1 MQNSVW
7 FWIYFILNSKTT
19 IYTFFITFLD
29 VSTES
34 KVWFKPNQGLLAH
47 MKSSEVVGFRHS
59 LIQELRKYYWR
70 SSFSSLLAD
79 IFFCVS
85 FIL

>member
-1 MQNSVW
+1 M
-7 FWIYFILNSKTT
+7 
-19 IYTFFITFLD
+19 FLD

-47 MKSSEVVGFRHS
+47 MKSSEGVGFRHS

-79 IFFCVS
+79 TFCVLAS
-85 FIL
+85 FCRYTLSNK